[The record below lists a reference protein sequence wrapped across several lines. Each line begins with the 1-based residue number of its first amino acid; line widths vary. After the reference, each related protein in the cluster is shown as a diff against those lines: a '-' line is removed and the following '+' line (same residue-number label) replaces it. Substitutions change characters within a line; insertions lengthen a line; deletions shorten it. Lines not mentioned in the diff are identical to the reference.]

1 MFDAEFYEHLFRL
14 RGLEFPK
21 DTVKRPQYF
30 GHLTNDII
38 YARLAPGILDE
49 LRKISE
55 RRDDGRLK
63 YPYTRRLT
71 EDVGHPRLR
80 ERPASVITIMKLSAA
95 YDTDF
100 MEKLNRIH
108 PRWDETLP
116 LPFDDGQAGL

>member
-55 RRDDGRLK
+55 PRDNGRLK
-63 YPYTRRLT
+63 YPCTRRLT
-71 EDVGHPRLR
+71 EDVGHPSAPRASGVGYHHHEIERGLR
-80 ERPASVITIMKLSAA
+80 YGFHGEAKSHPSTVGRNAA
-95 YDTDF
+95 V
-100 MEKLNRIH
+100 
-108 PRWDETLP
+108 
-116 LPFDDGQAGL
+116 AV